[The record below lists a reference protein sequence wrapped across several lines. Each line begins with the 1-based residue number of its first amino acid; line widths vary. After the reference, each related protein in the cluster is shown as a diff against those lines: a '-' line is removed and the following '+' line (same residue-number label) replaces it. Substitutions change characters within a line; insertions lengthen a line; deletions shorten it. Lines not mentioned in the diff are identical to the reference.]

1 MTRHWLAIGSM
12 SLFAGVA
19 GLVASTAAMAQSAP
33 KIGVFDAQRVSEE
46 TAIGKRVQLDL
57 GAFRTR
63 KQQELSEKQQVITEL
78 EKQLS
83 QQALSL
89 SAERRGELERNIQR
103 QLLEL
108 QSAQEAASRQM
119 QLEFQ
124 SASTSFQEKLNQVVG
139 SLGRQEGFTLLLDR
153 GLVAWS
159 ADTIDVTTT
168 IVDLFDRM
176 FPAEA
181 AQPTS
186 GAGTNKN

>member
-1 MTRHWLAIGSM
+1 MTRQWLTIGAA
-12 SLFAGVA
+12 SLVAGVA
-19 GLVASTAAMAQSAP
+19 AFAASTDAVAQAAP
-33 KIGVFDAQRVSEE
+33 KFGVFDAQRVSEE
-46 TAIGKRVQLDL
+46 TAIGKRVQVEL

-63 KQQELSEKQQVITEL
+63 KQQELSEKQQAINEL

-89 SAERRGELERNIQR
+89 SAERRAELERDIQR

-124 SASTSFQEKLNQVVG
+124 SASAGFQEKLTQVVG
-139 SLGRQEGFTLLLDR
+139 NFGRQEGFTLILDR
-153 GLVAWS
+153 GLVAWAS
-159 ADTIDVTTT
+159 DTIDVTTT

-176 FPAEA
+176 YPGDGA
-181 AQPTS
+181 PPP
-186 GAGTNKN
+186 GNAGTNKN